1 MEENV
6 FKKNLYDIL
15 EQNINIP
22 KSFTN
27 SILTFDC
34 KEKTEKNVQPFR
46 KVAVAFSL
54 LIISMS
60 LVVYAY
66 TIRQNYK
73 ATTSIGF
80 VSDSL
85 KSAVEKGYIQNV
97 NMEYAYSN
105 KIGAKI
111 DYIIMSDYNLNIL
124 FDFDISKVKNITESA
139 DIQDLLIYDENNN
152 IIFCYNKKAYKEF
165 CKKSKLEYID
175 DFFHQQ
181 CANGYGIQTIELNE
195 KNNKSLYTIGTTKGF
210 PKSKRLYIQFKTIS
224 FDREQNTKVKG
235 NWNLE
240 LDLSEQFY
248 NRDTIKYNLKEQS
261 NEIELISANST
272 ATTTRITYKMKNID
286 ISKISNISMYLE
298 DMFGNRY
305 DVNKIEDSVYVYKD
319 EISATFPITSKNNL
333 REFTLYI
340 SLDNNSYISIP
351 FIHI

>member
-124 FDFDISKVKNITESA
+124 FDFDISKVKNINLTP
-139 DIQDLLIYDENNN
+139 
-152 IIFCYNKKAYKEF
+152 II
-165 CKKSKLEYID
+165 
-175 DFFHQQ
+175 
-181 CANGYGIQTIELNE
+181 
-195 KNNKSLYTIGTTKGF
+195 
-210 PKSKRLYIQFKTIS
+210 RLVF
-224 FDREQNTKVKG
+224 
-235 NWNLE
+235 
-240 LDLSEQFY
+240 
-248 NRDTIKYNLKEQS
+248 QS
-261 NEIELISANST
+261 NI
-272 ATTTRITYKMKNID
+272 
-286 ISKISNISMYLE
+286 
-298 DMFGNRY
+298 
-305 DVNKIEDSVYVYKD
+305 
-319 EISATFPITSKNNL
+319 P
-333 REFTLYI
+333 
-340 SLDNNSYISIP
+340 SLKHWILSIFLLL
-351 FIHI
+351 FIILQCFQCCI